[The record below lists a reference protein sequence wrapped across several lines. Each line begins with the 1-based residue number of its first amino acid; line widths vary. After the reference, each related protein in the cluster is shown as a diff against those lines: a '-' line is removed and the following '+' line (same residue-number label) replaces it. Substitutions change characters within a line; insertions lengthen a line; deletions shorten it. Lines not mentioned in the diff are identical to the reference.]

1 MGEARIIPGSTG
13 ERKVIGLALA
23 VGAFLLLLDQITK
36 IMVVSSF
43 GRQGE
48 TVPVID
54 KFFSFTY
61 ATNQGAAWGMFAGYA
76 WGLLFIGILVVI
88 LAICFLRPLTEGY
101 IERYFAVFIIISGVI
116 GNSADRISR
125 GAVVDFLDF
134 YVGSYHWP
142 TFNVADIAICTG
154 TGLFILSSF
163 ARDRKKAAADSSD
176 TQ

>member
-1 MGEARIIPGSTG
+1 MGEAKIIPGTTG
-13 ERKVIGLALA
+13 ERKIVGLALA
-23 VGAFLLLLDQITK
+23 LGAFLLLLDQITK
-36 IMVVSSF
+36 ILVVSAF

-54 KFFSFTY
+54 KFFSITY
-61 ATNQGAAWGMFAGYA
+61 ATNTGAAWGMFSGYA
-76 WGLLFIGILVVI
+76 WLLLIVGMLVVI
-88 LAICFLRPLTEGY
+88 LAVMFLRPLTEGY
-101 IERYFAVFIIISGVI
+101 TERYFAVFMIIAGVI

-163 ARDRKKAAADSSD
+163 ARDRKKAASSID
-176 TQ
+176 AQ